1 MIGLENGPDP
11 DATKMSLI
19 EGGIYFL
26 LIKKKEIA

>member
-19 EGGIYFL
+19 EGGIFSFNL
-26 LIKKKEIA
+26 KKKK